1 MKTILI
7 LTLGLLLTTSLNAQS
22 INSENLTGTWKVV
35 NGATTS
41 ELPAEIG
48 QMMLMM
54 LDGFDTST
62 WSFNPDGTFNIKFKE
77 NLSPVMQEMKFLDNK
92 LWKIDEPTKQIRIGT
107 KSDNYNHLVMSN
119 QLEGNNLKV
128 VFSDTPI
135 YLILEKQ

>member
-7 LTLGLLLTTSLNAQS
+7 LTLGLLLSTSLNAQS
-22 INSENLTGTWKVV
+22 INAEQLTGTWKVV

-41 ELPAEIG
+41 QLPAEVE
-48 QMMLMM
+48 QMMLIM

-62 WSFNPDGTFNIKFKE
+62 WSFNSDGTFNIKFKD

-92 LWKIDEPTKQIRIGT
+92 LWKIDEPTKQINIGT

-119 QLEGNNLKV
+119 QLQGNNLKV

-135 YLILEKQ
+135 YLILEKK